1 MHYTMHGVGNNRVLE
16 LNASASLRLKFK
28 QLVGDEWLPVKFK
41 RAGNKLL
48 AVVSD
53 TVSVY
58 KLPNIQQF
66 HYEYM
71 AQNARSLWLAVP
83 MEHDRLVENM
93 LEFIEFI

>member
-1 MHYTMHGVGNNRVLE
+1 MQYTIHGVGDNRVLE
-16 LNASASLRLKFK
+16 VKAEASLRYKFK
-28 QLVGDEWLPVKFK
+28 QVINGEWAPVAFK

-58 KLPNIQQF
+58 RLPNAQQF

-93 LEFIEFI
+93 LEFVEFI